1 MEILWGNHK
10 IKNRAEK
17 IAKSNPLARRRLKQL
32 QDAPCFLDIPHSAR
46 AHFLKGDMERFFA
59 VDFVYP
65 ARLICEPCG
74 EYIKNGN
81 QFEKTTIVSIEIFNI
96 ETDYHSS

>member
-1 MEILWGNHK
+1 MEIIWESHR

-17 IAKSNPLARRRLKQL
+17 IAKSNPVARRRLKQL
-32 QDAPCFLDIPHSAR
+32 QDAQCFLDIPHSAK
-46 AHFLKGDMERFFA
+46 AHFLKGDMEGFFA
-59 VDFVYP
+59 VDFDYP

-81 QFEKTTIVSIEIFNI
+81 QFEKATIISIEIVDI
-96 ETDYHSS
+96 KTDYHSS